1 MEDQEW
7 ILNVHRWMNIQQS
20 DEVACA
26 DVESIRVKGGH
37 PFCIQHKR
45 RNNADFVELH
55 DPEDDFVSSSIK
67 LDASL

>member
-1 MEDQEW
+1 
-7 ILNVHRWMNIQQS
+7 MNIQQS

-26 DVESIRVKGGH
+26 DVESIRVKGGY

>member
-20 DEVACA
+20 SEVSCA
-26 DVESIRVKGGH
+26 DVESIRVKDGH
-37 PFCIQHKR
+37 LFCIQHKR

-55 DPEDDFVSSSIK
+55 DSEDDLVSS
-67 LDASL
+67 